1 MKQTLEL
8 PKDKTDVVRGMACIL
23 IVLHHFCAKLM
34 GMRYSNF
41 LIDLIGLRGG
51 VTGVTIFFFLSGWG
65 LSESQLRH
73 HYDAWTFAKKRL
85 IRVFIPLVFTN
96 LIYYPIILWSQGR
109 SFNLTDFILNIL
121 NIHPI
126 DGVTWY
132 CNVLILFYALFYIS
146 FLFKKKGHIAICITI
161 LTVIYAIYSTY
172 TNPDS
177 PFKVYSLIGFP
188 MGVIFSLYKN
198 QISNKFFMASICSVL
213 PVLLILSILFPNYSN
228 LFIANL
234 YSWAVILAL
243 VVLITKFS
251 LKSSTFLFLGKYSYE
266 IYLLHFKALV
276 ILSVFGLALWYPLVF
291 IGIVIPLS
299 IVVNKLLAKIY

>member
-1 MKQTLEL
+1 MKKTLEL
-8 PKDKTDVVRGMACIL
+8 PKDRTDVVRGLACIL

-34 GMRYSNF
+34 GMGYSNF
-41 LIDLIGLRGG
+41 LINLIGLRGG
-51 VTGVTIFFFLSGWG
+51 VTGVTVFFFLSGWG

-73 HYDAWTFAKKRL
+73 RYDAWTFAKKRL

-96 LIYYPIILWSQGR
+96 LIYYPFVLWSQGK
-109 SFNLTDFILNIL
+109 SFNWADFILNAL

-132 CNVLILFYALFYIS
+132 CNVLILFYFLFYIS
-146 FLFKKKGHIAICITI
+146 FLFKKKGHIAASITV
-161 LTVIYAIYSTY
+161 LTVLYAIYSTY
-172 TNPDS
+172 TNPDA

-188 MGVIFSLYKN
+188 LGVIFSLYKDK
-198 QISNKFFMASICSVL
+198 ICNKYFIASICSLIPILLVL
-213 PVLLILSILFPNYSN
+213 SFIFTKYNN

-234 YSWAVILAL
+234 YSLAVVLVL
-243 VVLITKFS
+243 VVLIAKYS
-251 LKSSTFLFLGKYSYE
+251 LRSKSFLFLGKYSYE

-276 ILSVFGLALWYPLVF
+276 ILSTFGLALWYPLVF

-299 IVVNKLLAKIY
+299 VVVNKLLAKIY

>member
-1 MKQTLEL
+1 MRKTLNL
-8 PKDKTDVVRGMACIL
+8 PKDRTDMVRGLACIL

-34 GMRYSNF
+34 GMGYSNF

-65 LSESQLRH
+65 LSESQQQQQ
-73 HYDAWTFAKKRL
+73 YDAWTFAKKRL

-96 LIYYPIILWSQGR
+96 LLYYPYILWSQDRG
-109 SFNLTDFILNIL
+109 FNVKDFILNVL
-121 NIHPI
+121 NLHPI

-132 CNVLILFYALFYIS
+132 CNVLVLFYILFYVS
-146 FLFKKKGHIAICITI
+146 FLLKKKVHIASCMTIFTI
-161 LTVIYAIYSTY
+161 LCALYSTY

-177 PFKVYSLIGFP
+177 PFMVYSLIGFP
-188 MGVIFSLYKN
+188 LGVIFSLYKN
-198 QISNKFFMASICSVL
+198 QISNIYFITCICSIL
-213 PVLLILSILFPNYSN
+213 PVLLILSILLPNYSN

-234 YSWAVILAL
+234 FSWAVVLVLVSFITRFTLNSHIL
-243 VVLITKFS
+243 
-251 LKSSTFLFLGKYSYE
+251 LFLGKYSYE

-276 ILSVFGLALWYPLVF
+276 IISSFELALWYPFVF

-299 IVVNKLLAKIY
+299 IIFNKLHTKVF